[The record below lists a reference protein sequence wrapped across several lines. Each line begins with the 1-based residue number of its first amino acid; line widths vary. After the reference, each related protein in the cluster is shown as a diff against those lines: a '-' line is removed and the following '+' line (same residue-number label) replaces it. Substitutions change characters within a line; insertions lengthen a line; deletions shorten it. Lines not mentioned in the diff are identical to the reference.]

1 MRTTMTRPGRAARAA
16 AAVVGAIL
24 VAGCGGG
31 DAVRAG
37 AATPAAPAAP
47 TPAAAPTAFGKE
59 AVRADLAAVTAAA
72 GLPGKTTPLTPTR
85 PVSPDPADLPTTDR
99 ERARD
104 EVVARMAECSVGW
117 SSPTDPGSAQD
128 PAEARKQFHSALA
141 GLVERG
147 WKESRPV
154 EEVAL
159 DKGSMVMAQY
169 KKQEWT
175 LHARHFTSG
184 MLGMAS
190 MTATEDACAAR
201 FTDAELD
208 LLED

>member
-1 MRTTMTRPGRAARAA
+1 MRTTMTRPGRAARSA

-59 AVRADLAAVTAAA
+59 AVRADLAAATEAA

-85 PVSPDPADLPTTDR
+85 PASPDPADLPTTDR

-117 SSPTDPGSAQD
+117 SLSNGPDSAQD

-147 WKESRPV
+147 WKEFRPV
-154 EEVAL
+154 EEVPVG
-159 DKGSMVMAQY
+159 KGSMLMAQY

-175 LHARHFTSG
+175 LHARHVAG
-184 MLGMAS
+184 VLDMAT
-190 MTATEDACAAR
+190 MMATEDACAAR